1 MGSRLVLGTG
11 ARSDIREAANWYET
25 RQSGLGDRFLIE
37 LDHLFSRI
45 EDNPLQF
52 PLIDKSVRRGL
63 LRSFPYGIYFLF
75 EAPRILV
82 IAVLHLHRR
91 PGLWVRKN

>member
-11 ARSDIREAANWYET
+11 ARSDIREAANWYVT

-45 EDNPLQF
+45 ENNPLQF
-52 PLIDKSVRRGL
+52 P
-63 LRSFPYGIYFLF
+63 
-75 EAPRILV
+75 
-82 IAVLHLHRR
+82 
-91 PGLWVRKN
+91 